1 MMHTASTIVP
11 VGTARMRSSLVRR
24 VTDALET
31 FDRKGEFRQLQLGK
45 LRVGR
50 MTHRVLWH
58 HDRVYRFV
66 LDVDAGAV
74 MFPAILPATLPPQL
88 LRELRLFLRV
98 DAGIDPDRGELRVFM
113 QHGALTLS
121 VTVRRDAYEYC
132 IDRLVRVAD
141 RVLGPFLEQPTYVE
155 YRKHSLART
164 AAVLE

>member
-24 VTDALET
+24 VTDALEM

-98 DAGIDPDRGELRVFM
+98 DADIDPDRGELRVFM
-113 QHGALTLS
+113 QHGYMEIGRAS
-121 VTVRRDAYEYC
+121 CRE
-132 IDRLVRVAD
+132 RV
-141 RVLGPFLEQPTYVE
+141 
-155 YRKHSLART
+155 
-164 AAVLE
+164 